1 MANIIG
7 YLKDALNSESLTG
20 ITYDETKTVVQDNAS
35 VDYEIVHG
43 NNLIIL
49 VKVDMHGPIY
59 GYPNKYLDMAELL
72 NKRYGR
78 TVITVSTPKIILIL

>member
-35 VDYEIVHG
+35 VDYGIVHG
-43 NNLIIL
+43 SNLIIL
-49 VKVDMHGPIY
+49 VKVGMHGSIY

-72 NKRYGR
+72 NKRYDC

>member
-35 VDYEIVHG
+35 VDYGIVHG
-43 NNLIIL
+43 NNLIVL
-49 VKVDMHGPIY
+49 
-59 GYPNKYLDMAELL
+59 
-72 NKRYGR
+72 
-78 TVITVSTPKIILIL
+78 